1 MSKLKQNDRTG
12 WQSNQAFLCDLG
24 DDEGVADEDW
34 DVGDDLDEDDLGP
47 HSVQQ
52 EVPMVEAKV
61 WKDASDN
68 DDAHFAREIDRDQLD

>member
-1 MSKLKQNDRTG
+1 MISMAFL
-12 WQSNQAFLCDLG
+12 AFLCDLG
-24 DDEGVADEDW
+24 DDKGVADEDG

-61 WKDASDN
+61 
-68 DDAHFAREIDRDQLD
+68 

>member
-1 MSKLKQNDRTG
+1 MKKEIFGKIISMAFL
-12 WQSNQAFLCDLG
+12 AFLCDLG
-24 DDEGVADEDW
+24 DDKGVADEDG

-61 WKDASDN
+61 
-68 DDAHFAREIDRDQLD
+68 